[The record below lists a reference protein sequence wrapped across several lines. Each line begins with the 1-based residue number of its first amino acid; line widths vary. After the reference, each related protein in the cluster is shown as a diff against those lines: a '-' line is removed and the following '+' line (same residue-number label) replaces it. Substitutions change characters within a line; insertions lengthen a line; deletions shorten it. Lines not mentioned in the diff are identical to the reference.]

1 LINPKADTVRFPKL
15 PKGEFPATIESLTL
29 EGRGVAHINGKATFI
44 SRALPGEVIQFVYT
58 NRKKH
63 FDEGDAIAIEQ
74 ASPDRIS
81 PLCPHFEQCGAC
93 SMQHLN
99 AEKQIEV
106 KQQALFD
113 QLQRIGK
120 TQAKQA
126 LPPLTGPIWGYRR
139 RARLGVKYVIKK
151 NRVLVGFRERRSHFL
166 ADISHCPVLDP
177 RVGEH
182 LTDIANAIGTLDAR
196 ATIAQIEVSCS
207 DDRTALVF
215 RHLEPL
221 NAQDK
226 VRLNEF
232 GQAHQFDI
240 YLQPG
245 GTESVHPL
253 DPVHV
258 GDLLDQQPAYQIAIG
273 FKPLDFTQVNAAI
286 NRDMVQLALK
296 WLDIQPGDHAL
307 DLFAGLGNFTLP
319 MARFAEQVTAIEL
332 EPAMVERARASA
344 RANGITN
351 TQHQV
356 GNLFEPDLT
365 QAWMQT
371 TYDRILLDP
380 PRAGAEALL
389 PHIARMR
396 PKRIVYIS
404 CHPGTLARDTFSL
417 VHEHGYTLIATG
429 VMDMFPHTAHIE
441 SIAVFEPNL
450 SWPNELE

>member
-1 LINPKADTVRFPKL
+1 MRFPKL
-15 PKGEFPATIESLTL
+15 PKGEFPATIESLTQ
-29 EGRGVAHINGKATFI
+29 EGRGVAHINGKTTFI
-44 SRALPGEVIQFVYT
+44 SRALPGEVIKFVYT

-63 FDEGDAIAIEQ
+63 FDEGDAITIEQ
-74 ASPDRIS
+74 PSPDRIS
-81 PLCPHFEQCGAC
+81 PPCPHFEQCGAC
-93 SMQHLN
+93 SMQHLST
-99 AEKQIEV
+99 EKQIEV

-120 TQAKQA
+120 TQAQHH
-126 LPPLTGPIWGYRR
+126 LPPLKGPVWGYRR

-182 LTDIANAIGTLDAR
+182 LTDIASAINTLDAR

-207 DDRTALVF
+207 DDRVALVF

-221 NAQDK
+221 NPQDK
-226 VRLNEF
+226 TRLSDF
-232 GQAHQFDI
+232 GQAHNFDI

-245 GTESVHPL
+245 GTDSVYPL
-253 DPVHV
+253 DAPRV
-258 GDLLDQQPAYQIAIG
+258 GDLHDQQPAYQIAIG

-296 WLDIQPGDHAL
+296 WLDIKPGDHAL

-319 MARFAEQVTAIEL
+319 MARFAKKVTAIEL
-332 EPAMVERARASA
+332 EPAMVQRAEASA

-356 GNLFEPDLT
+356 GNLFEPDPTL
-365 QAWMQT
+365 AWMQQSF
-371 TYDRILLDP
+371 DRILLDP

-389 PHIARMR
+389 AHIARMH

-404 CHPGTLARDTFSL
+404 CHPGTLARDAHSL
-417 VHEHGYTLIATG
+417 IHEHGYTLIAAG

-441 SIAVFEPNL
+441 SIAVFEPNAAQ
-450 SWPNELE
+450 PTQN

>member
-1 LINPKADTVRFPKL
+1 MRFPKL
-15 PKGEFPATIESLTL
+15 PKGEFPATIESLTQ
-29 EGRGVAHINGKATFI
+29 EGRGVTHINGKTTFI
-44 SRALPGEVIQFVYT
+44 SRALPGEVIKFVYT

-74 ASPDRIS
+74 PSPDRIS
-81 PLCPHFEQCGAC
+81 PPCPHFEQCGAC
-93 SMQHLN
+93 SMQHLST
-99 AEKQIEV
+99 EKQIEV

-120 TQAKQA
+120 TQAQQH
-126 LPPLTGPIWGYRR
+126 LPPLKGPVWGYRR

-151 NRVLVGFRERRSHFL
+151 DRVLVGFRERRSHFL

-182 LTDIANAIGTLDAR
+182 LTDIASAIGTLDAR
-196 ATIAQIEVSCS
+196 ATVAQIEVSCS
-207 DDRTALVF
+207 DDRVALVF

-221 NAQDK
+221 NPQDK
-226 VRLNEF
+226 TRLRDF
-232 GQAHQFDI
+232 GQAHNFDI

-245 GTESVHPL
+245 GTDSVHPL
-253 DPVHV
+253 DPTRV
-258 GDLLDQQPAYQIAIG
+258 GDLHDQQPAYQIAIG

-296 WLDIQPGDHAL
+296 WLDIKPGDHAL

-319 MARFAEQVTAIEL
+319 MARFAKTVTAIEL
-332 EPAMVERARASA
+332 EPAMVQRAEASA
-344 RANGITN
+344 RVNGITN
-351 TQHQV
+351 THHQV
-356 GNLFEPDLT
+356 GNLFEPDPT
-365 QAWMQT
+365 QAWMQQN
-371 TYDRILLDP
+371 YERILLDP

-389 PHIARMR
+389 PHIAHMR

-404 CHPGTLARDTFSL
+404 CHPGTLARDTHSL
-417 VHEHGYTLIATG
+417 VHEHGYTLITAG

-441 SIAVFEPNL
+441 SIAVFEPN
-450 SWPNELE
+450 SPQPTQN

>member
-1 LINPKADTVRFPKL
+1 MRFPKL
-15 PKGEFPATIESLTL
+15 PKGEFPATIESLTQ
-29 EGRGVAHINGKATFI
+29 EGRGVTHVNGKATFI
-44 SRALPGEVIQFVYT
+44 SRALPGEAVRFVYT

-63 FDEGDAIAIEQ
+63 FDEGDAVHIDLP
-74 ASPDRIS
+74 SPDRIN
-81 PLCPHFEQCGAC
+81 PPCPHFEQCGAC
-93 SMQHLN
+93 SMQHLS

-120 TQAKQA
+120 TQAEQP
-126 LPPLTGPIWGYRR
+126 LPPLTGPVWGYRR

-151 NRVLVGFRERRSHFL
+151 DRVLVGFRERRSHFL

-177 RVGEH
+177 RVGAH

-207 DDRTALVF
+207 DDRVALVF

-226 VRLNEF
+226 TRLSAF
-232 GQAHQFDI
+232 GQAQQFDI
-240 YLQPG
+240 YLQPS
-245 GTESVHPL
+245 GTDSVHPL
-253 DPVHV
+253 EPSRV
-258 GDLLDQQPAYQIAIG
+258 GDLHDQQPAYQIAIG

-286 NRDMVQLALK
+286 NRDMVQLALT
-296 WLDIQPGDHAL
+296 WLDIQPDDRAL
-307 DLFAGLGNFTLP
+307 DLFAGLGNVTLP
-319 MARFAEQVTAIEL
+319 IARVAKHVTAIEL
-332 EPAMVERARASA
+332 EPAMVERAEASA
-344 RANGITN
+344 RANGISN

-356 GNLFEPDLT
+356 GNLFEPDPT
-365 QAWMQT
+365 QDWMQQSF
-371 TYDRILLDP
+371 DRILLDP
-380 PRAGAEALL
+380 PRAGAEAML

-404 CHPGTLARDTFSL
+404 CHPGTLARDAHSL
-417 VHEHGYTLIATG
+417 VHEHGYSLIAAG

-441 SIAVFEPNL
+441 SIAVFEPK
-450 SWPNELE
+450 